1 MRVTFGKKTLLLT
14 GLAAGA
20 ILSVPAGAQESGE
33 GGVSPPAASAYDETI
48 VVTARRRDETLFETP
63 STVTAVSG
71 QTLRDSGVSDIQS
84 IIALTPNAVI
94 QSDPS
99 NFNTYINIRGI
110 RQSDVQAEPN
120 FGLYRN
126 GIFNGGQRSNLG
138 PMVDVER
145 VEVLRGPQGGLYGRS
160 AVGGAV
166 NVVYAMPKD
175 KLGGYASARY
185 GRYQRAELEG
195 AINLPVSDDFA
206 LRAAGWFFDQN
217 KGEFYNVTLDQ
228 EVDKSRSSGVRL
240 SARYAPGD
248 DLEILW
254 SGEYSRGSGPA
265 TRSFAPDGVTNF
277 LVTSAP
283 ETPRTIARDTPSHSR
298 SRTYYLSQ
306 TINYDSDIGRF
317 SLLAAYRNY
326 KLTGT
331 DDQDGTAIAPTD
343 APLALRQRLDRA
355 EGIKNGYV
363 EALWSS
369 NGDGPLGWIAGA
381 SYFRERFDFSRII
394 TTTMDFDALAD
405 PVNATI
411 ACGALLGG
419 SFTPGDPTCQT
430 IPGGPS
436 VAFVTSPFPAIGV
449 RSGQGG
455 LPSLGSQINT
465 EAFSAFAELTYDIG
479 DALSVTGGLRYTHD
493 IKKLDYDQSGLAVD
507 PLSDAYLSALFA
519 NVLPAYSLKVRRTF
533 DNWAPSL
540 NIRYQASPSVNLY
553 ANYSTGF
560 RPGGFNTTSTTP
572 QFVPYDQ
579 EDASNYELGFKGLWM
594 NGKLGLNLAFF
605 YMTQSNLVL
614 SQNDPIAPPQFG
626 FSYLANVGDARTW
639 GQEAEL
645 FARVANG
652 LDVAVSVGHLDAK
665 FTGGASN
672 GVSVKGSLIPF
683 SREWTLNGR
692 IAAEVPVSNRVNFV
706 ANANWRLEFGGVLLD
721 QIDYEN
727 LSKLDLTAGF
737 KFGDVRVVGYVN
749 NLFND
754 RVVEFIFGNG
764 LQSLSRGRTYGAEV
778 SFTF

>member
-1 MRVTFGKKTLLLT
+1 MRVMFGKKTILLT

-20 ILSVPAGAQESGE
+20 ILSAPAAAQESRG
-33 GGVSPPAASAYDETI
+33 SDKAPASASAHDDTI

-94 QSDPS
+94 QNDPS

-110 RQSDVQAEPN
+110 RQADVQAEPN

-126 GIFNGGQRSNLG
+126 GIYNGGQRSNLG

-166 NVVYAMPKD
+166 NVVYATPKD
-175 KLGGYASARY
+175 DFGGYASARY
-185 GRYQRAELEG
+185 GRYQRLELEG
-195 AINLPVSDDFA
+195 AVNIPVSETFA
-206 LRAAGWFFDQN
+206 VRAAGWLFDQN
-217 KGEFYNVTLDQ
+217 KGEFYNVALGE
-228 EVDKSRSSGVRL
+228 EVDKSRSGGVRL
-240 SARYAPGD
+240 SARYAPTP

-254 SGEYSRGSGPA
+254 TGEYSRNSGPA
-265 TRSFAPDGVTNF
+265 TRTFAPDGVTNF

-283 ETPRTIARDTPSHSR
+283 ETPRTIARDTPSYSR

-306 TINYDSDIGRF
+306 TINYDSDLGRF
-317 SLLAAYRNY
+317 TLLAAYRNY

-343 APLALRQRLDRA
+343 APLALQQRLDRA
-355 EGIKNGYV
+355 EGIENGYV

-369 NGDGPLGWIAGA
+369 NGDGPFNWIAGA
-381 SYFRERFDFSRII
+381 SYFRERFDFSRLV
-394 TTTMDFDALAD
+394 TTAIDVDALAD
-405 PVNATI
+405 PVYATI

-436 VAFVTSPFPAIGV
+436 IAFVTSPFPAIGV
-449 RSGQGG
+449 RVGQGG
-455 LPSLGSQINT
+455 LPSLGTRIDT
-465 EAFSAFAELTYDIG
+465 EAYSAFAELTYDVS

-493 IKKLDYDQSGLAVD
+493 IKKLRYDQSGKLTD
-507 PLSDAYLSALFA
+507 PLSDPYLTALFA
-519 NVLPAYSLKVRRTF
+519 NVLPSYALNVRNTF
-533 DNWAPSL
+533 NNWSPSV
-540 NIRYQASPSVNLY
+540 NIQYEASPSVNLY

-579 EDASNYELGFKGLWM
+579 EDATNYEIGFKGLWL
-594 NGKLGLNLAFF
+594 NGKLGLNLAAF
-605 YMTQSNLVL
+605 YMTQGNLVL

-626 FSYLANVGDARTW
+626 FSYLTNIGDARTW

-645 FARVANG
+645 FAKIADG
-652 LDVAVSVGHLDAK
+652 LDLAVSVGHLDAK
-665 FTGGASN
+665 FTSGSSR
-672 GVSVKGSLIPF
+672 GVSVKGDIIPY

-692 IAAEVPVSNRVNFV
+692 IGADVPLSSRVTFV

-721 QIDYEN
+721 DANYEN

-737 KFGDVRVVGYVN
+737 KIGDVRVVGYVN
-749 NLFND
+749 NVFDD
-754 RVVEFIFGNG
+754 RVVEFVFANG

>member
-1 MRVTFGKKTLLLT
+1 MRMMFGRKAILLV

-20 ILSVPAGAQESGE
+20 IPAVSAVAQETESDGST
-33 GGVSPPAASAYDETI
+33 SPSASAYDGAI
-48 VVTARRRDETLFETP
+48 VVTARRRDESLFETP

-84 IIALTPNAVI
+84 IIAMTPNAVI
-94 QSDPS
+94 QGDPS

-126 GIFNGGQRSNLG
+126 GVYNGGHRSNLG
-138 PMVDVER
+138 PMIDIER

-175 KLGGYASARY
+175 ELGGYASFRY
-185 GRYQRAELEG
+185 GRYQRAEVEG
-195 AINLPVSDDFA
+195 AINLPVSNDFA
-206 LRAAGWFFDQN
+206 VRAAGWLFDQN
-217 KGEFYNVTLDQ
+217 KGEFYNVTLD
-228 EVDKSRSSGVRL
+228 EELDKSRSSGIRL
-240 SARYAPGD
+240 SARYTPGD
-248 DLEILW
+248 DLEIIW
-254 SGEYSRGSGPA
+254 STEYSRNTGPA
-265 TRSFAPDGVTNF
+265 TRTFAPNGVTNF

-306 TINYDSDIGRF
+306 AINYESDAGRF

-326 KLTGT
+326 KLNAV
-331 DDQDGTAIAPTD
+331 DDQDGTAFAPTD
-343 APLALRQRLDRA
+343 APLALQQRMDRA
-355 EGIKNGYV
+355 EGIENGYV

-369 NGDGPLGWIAGA
+369 NGDGPFHWIAGA
-381 SYFRERFDFSRII
+381 SYFRERFDFSRTI
-394 TTTMDFDALAD
+394 TTSIDFNALAD

-419 SFTPGDPTCQT
+419 SFTPGDPTCLT

-449 RSGQGG
+449 RSGRGG
-455 LPSLGSQINT
+455 LPSLGTQIDT
-465 EAFSAFAELTYDIG
+465 EAVSGFAELTYDITE
-479 DALSVTGGLRYTHD
+479 ALSVTGGLRYTRD
-493 IKKLDYDQSGLAVD
+493 IKKLDYDQSVIAAD
-507 PLSDAYLSALFA
+507 PLSDDYLAALFV
-519 NVLPAYSLKVRRTF
+519 NVLPSYALNDRQTF
-533 DNWAPSL
+533 SNW
-540 NIRYQASPSVNLY
+540 SPSVSVRYKANESINLY

-579 EDASNYELGFKGLWM
+579 EDASNYELGFKGLWL
-594 NGKLGLNLAFF
+594 NGKVGLNLAFF
-605 YMTQSNLVL
+605 YMTQGNLVL

-626 FSYLANVGDARTW
+626 FSYLSNIGDARTW

-645 FARVANG
+645 FAKVADG

-665 FTGGASN
+665 FTNGTPN
-672 GVSVKGSLIPF
+672 GVSVKGDLIPF

-692 IAAEVPVSNRVNFV
+692 IAADVPVSNRVHFV

-721 QIDYEN
+721 GIAYEN

-737 KFGDVRVVGYVN
+737 KIGDVRVVGYVN

-754 RVVEFIFGNG
+754 RVAEFIFANDS
-764 LQSLSRGRTYGAEV
+764 QSLSRGRTYGAEV